1 MMLFDTFK
9 ELDRISSA
17 FFSGFPEPA
26 LSSAPVNLYRQGD
39 GYVLEAD
46 LPGFDPSSIDVSA
59 EPGLLTIRADRDTSR
74 EDQGERWLVHERS
87 SARVVRQLALG
98 DEVDLDAVTADYR
111 DGVLKITLPVRAD
124 ALPRKVAVAVG
135 SPAPVQQAIES
146 AGTAEEVAD
155 PKAVP
160 AHSVAS

>member
-1 MMLFDTFK
+1 MLFDTFK

-26 LSSAPVNLYRQGD
+26 LRSAPVNLYRED
-39 GYVLEAD
+39 DRYVVEAD

-59 EPGLLTIRADRDTSR
+59 EPGLLTMRADRDTSR
-74 EDQGERWLVHERS
+74 EDRGERWLVRERS

-98 DEVDLDAVTADYR
+98 DEVDLDAIGADYR
-111 DGVLKITLPVRAD
+111 DGVLKITLPVKAD
-124 ALPRKVAVAVG
+124 ALPRKVAVAVD
-135 SPAPVQQAIES
+135 SSAPTQHAIGS
-146 AGTAEEVAD
+146 AGAAEEVAD